1 MPNPFPEIANPLG
14 PLAGF
19 AGKWAG
25 RGFNVIWRPDSVSG
39 QDRFLEL
46 NVTSD
51 QLEFSPISGPIP
63 DSGFDFPEQTLSQ
76 PTDSGPTRRADRRDP
91 GHG

>member
-1 MPNPFPEIANPLG
+1 MDLAADFSFQPLPAVQTAVPDPFPDVAGPLG
-14 PLAGF
+14 PLAGL

-51 QLEFSPISGPIP
+51 QLEFAAISGA
-63 DSGFDFPEQTLSQ
+63 DTQ
-76 PTDSGPTRRADRRDP
+76 PRVLAA
-91 GHG
+91 

>member
-1 MPNPFPEIANPLG
+1 VPNPFPEIASPLG
-14 PLAGF
+14 PLAGL

-46 NVTSD
+46 NVTSE

-63 DSGFDFPEQTLSQ
+63 NRGSCSPISTCS
-76 PTDSGPTRRADRRDP
+76 A
-91 GHG
+91 